1 MYAANNAEEPTPH
14 RLMHEKSPYLLQHA
28 RNPVDWYPWGEKAFE
43 KAEKDQKPIFLSI
56 GYATCHWC
64 HVMAHESFE
73 DRDVAQI
80 LNDHFVSIKVDREE
94 RPDVDKI
101 YMFVCQSLTGH
112 GGWPLSVFLTPERKP
127 FFAGTYFPKLGRTGL
142 PGFVDVLQQIARI
155 WTNDRASILK
165 SSEAIT
171 QAIQPSA
178 TSEDTVA
185 VEAETVMKKGFSQ
198 LARNY
203 DPNHGGFGAA
213 PKFPTPHNLT
223 FLLRWHKR
231 SGDALALDMVE
242 KTLDAMR
249 SGGIFDQVGFGF
261 HRYSVDQKWLV
272 PHFEKMLYDQALLA
286 MAYIDAYH
294 VTKKERFARTAHD
307 IFTYVLRDMTAPD
320 GGFYSAEDADS
331 EGKEGL
337 FYVWTPGDIEKH
349 LGSEQGRL
357 FCRFF
362 DITEAGNFEEH
373 RSIPHSR
380 MPLKAFAVKERMDT
394 KSLQRQLE
402 EAREALFQ
410 VRKNRIPPL
419 KDDKILTSWNGLM
432 IAALAKG
439 AQVLG
444 TTAYADAAER
454 ASNFVLKHLKA
465 KNGRLLRRYRK
476 GQAAYPAYLDDYAF
490 MIWGLIELYEA
501 TFRVDYLEKAMDLNR
516 KMIDIFWDDKDGG
529 FFFTGKGNE
538 KLITQSKELY
548 DGALPSGNSVAAM
561 NLMRL
566 SRMTGAVDLE
576 TKAEKLLQAFAK
588 QVTEQPMAFTQFL
601 GVLDFMAGPS
611 QEVVIVGDKATKTLE
626 TMIQSVR
633 SQFLPNMILLVRTT
647 ELKGNDLI
655 PVSPFVE
662 PMTPVNG
669 QPTAYV
675 CQQFACNKPVT
686 DISELQSLLQ

>member
-1 MYAANNAEEPTPH
+1 
-14 RLMHEKSPYLLQHA
+14 
-28 RNPVDWYPWGEKAFE
+28 
-43 KAEKDQKPIFLSI
+43 
-56 GYATCHWC
+56 
-64 HVMAHESFE
+64 
-73 DRDVAQI
+73 
-80 LNDHFVSIKVDREE
+80 
-94 RPDVDKI
+94 
-101 YMFVCQSLTGH
+101 
-112 GGWPLSVFLTPERKP
+112 
-127 FFAGTYFPKLGRTGL
+127 
-142 PGFVDVLQQIARI
+142 
-155 WTNDRASILK
+155 
-165 SSEAIT
+165 
-171 QAIQPSA
+171 
-178 TSEDTVA
+178 
-185 VEAETVMKKGFSQ
+185 
-198 LARNY
+198 
-203 DPNHGGFGAA
+203 
-213 PKFPTPHNLT
+213 
-223 FLLRWHKR
+223 
-231 SGDALALDMVE
+231 
-242 KTLDAMR
+242 
-249 SGGIFDQVGFGF
+249 
-261 HRYSVDQKWLV
+261 
-272 PHFEKMLYDQALLA
+272 
-286 MAYIDAYH
+286 
-294 VTKKERFARTAHD
+294 
-307 IFTYVLRDMTAPD
+307 
-320 GGFYSAEDADS
+320 
-331 EGKEGL
+331 
-337 FYVWTPGDIEKH
+337 
-349 LGSEQGRL
+349 
-357 FCRFF
+357 
-362 DITEAGNFEEH
+362 
-373 RSIPHSR
+373 
-380 MPLKAFAVKERMDT
+380 MDT

-444 TTAYADAAER
+444 TTVYADAAER
-454 ASNFVLKHLKA
+454 ASDFVLKHLKA

-490 MIWGLIELYEA
+490 MVWGLIELYEA
-501 TFRVDYLEKAMDLNR
+501 TFRVVYLEKAMDLTK

-576 TKAEKLLQAFAK
+576 KKAEKLLQAFAK